1 MKLLQKVLI
10 MTKRCHKSFGI
21 SSKKIM
27 IIINILE
34 MIIKFINLW
43 IATIS
48 CDNLRDYKL
57 WQLERVSRI
66 WILCWFFCVIT
77 LMRFHN
83 TLITTNFNIL
93 KYIKKI
99 FKWSTQY
106 IFLCLTEDNTKKIS
120 KKSGLKLEVQVVVIH
135 SSMINIWSL

>member
-1 MKLLQKVLI
+1 

-57 WQLERVSRI
+57 
-66 WILCWFFCVIT
+66 
-77 LMRFHN
+77 
-83 TLITTNFNIL
+83 
-93 KYIKKI
+93 
-99 FKWSTQY
+99 
-106 IFLCLTEDNTKKIS
+106 
-120 KKSGLKLEVQVVVIH
+120 
-135 SSMINIWSL
+135 